1 MQGFRSLQIPF
12 VAAALW
18 AVAAWFSLALR
29 DGSDGVLLLWLPSA
43 VAVAALAG
51 SPRKDWPR
59 ILIALVFANFAV
71 SLLRGIP
78 LANSIGFGLAQV
90 VEATLCV
97 AIGRRVLGSH
107 TTPQSFRHLA
117 GLFFAALAGSAA
129 GTLVAIPF
137 RIDTGILQYCWWF
150 LATTLGILVGTPL
163 FVYLRRAVGLGG
175 KRPDL
180 RNGARPALIGS
191 ILGGFFALSF
201 LVMWSDQPLLL
212 PLVFCA
218 LVFAVLR
225 AGQMGAA
232 AGVFAFAAAATVEGQ
247 MSIVPGQD
255 PFAASLVL
263 QGLMLVMLAMS
274 LPLAA
279 ALLARTQL
287 EDGLRARNAEL
298 KDSLTI
304 LNLAKTLAGIGRWQL
319 DLRTGKQDWSEQML
333 DMNGLPPELAPD
345 PGDVRDLLPDSG
357 EELFGKL
364 AEFRDTR
371 IPYSFEYTVRPP
383 GKDERV
389 LKLNAINQFEDG
401 RRTAIFAVAMDVTE
415 QIRKEE
421 ALRAARREAVERA
434 AEAQKLANTD
444 PLTGLANRRAALDWL
459 ERLLGGSIEAEEPIS
474 ILMFDIDHF
483 KRINDTLGHQAGDG
497 VLRRVAEIA
506 RAQLRAEDLV
516 GRIGG
521 EEFVCILP
529 GLAGPAAS
537 SLAVRLCRAVAEKSG
552 EAGLPTATIS
562 IGTAIARQ
570 GDTSESLIARAD
582 EALYAAKD
590 GGRNQVRE
598 AA

>member
-1 MQGFRSLQIPF
+1 MQHFRSWQFPI

-18 AVAAWFSLALR
+18 GVAAWFSLALR
-29 DGSDGVLLLWLPSA
+29 DGSQGVLLLWLPSA
-43 VAVAALAG
+43 VAVAALAS
-51 SPRKDWPR
+51 SPRKGWPP
-59 ILIALVFANFAV
+59 ILLALVFANFAV

-78 LANSIGFGLAQV
+78 LGNSFGFGMAQV
-90 VEATLCV
+90 VEASLCV

-107 TTPQSFRHLA
+107 ATPQTFRHLA
-117 GLFFAALAGSAA
+117 GLFGAALAGSAA

-150 LATTLGILVGTPL
+150 LATTLGILVGTPML
-163 FVYLRRAVGLGG
+163 VYLRQSAGFGG
-175 KRPDL
+175 RRSDL
-180 RNGARPALIGS
+180 RQGARPALIGS

-201 LVMWSDQPLLL
+201 LVLRSDQPLLV
-212 PLVFCA
+212 PLIFCA
-218 LVFAVLR
+218 LIFAVLR

-232 AGVFAFAAAATVEGQ
+232 AGVFAFAVAATIEGR
-247 MSIVPGQD
+247 MGLAPVQD
-255 PFAASLVL
+255 VFAASLVL
-263 QGLMLVMLAMS
+263 QGLMLLMLAMS

-287 EDGLRARNAEL
+287 EDGLRTRNAQL

-319 DLRTGKQDWSEQML
+319 DLKTGKQDWSEQML
-333 DMNGLPPELAPD
+333 EMNGLPPELAPD
-345 PGDVRDLLPDSG
+345 PGDVRDLLPDGG

-364 AEFRDTR
+364 AEYRDAR
-371 IPYSFEYTVRPP
+371 IPYSFEYHVRPP
-383 GKDERV
+383 GQEERI
-389 LKLNAINQFEDG
+389 LRLNAINEFENG
-401 RRTAIFAVAMDVTE
+401 RRVAIFAVAMDVTE
-415 QIRKEE
+415 QIRREE
-421 ALRAARREAVERA
+421 ALRAARKEAVERA

-444 PLTGLANRRAALDWL
+444 SLTGLANRRATLDWL
-459 ERLLGGSIEAEEPIS
+459 ERLLEGSLEAEEPIS

-483 KRINDTLGHQAGDG
+483 KRINDTLGHQAGDE

-529 GLAGPAAS
+529 GLSGSAAAALAG
-537 SLAVRLCRAVAEKSG
+537 RLCRSVADKSAS
-552 EAGLPTATIS
+552 AGLPRTTIS
-562 IGTAIARQ
+562 VGMALGRP

-582 EALYAAKD
+582 EALYAAKNA
-590 GGRNQVRE
+590 GRNQVRE